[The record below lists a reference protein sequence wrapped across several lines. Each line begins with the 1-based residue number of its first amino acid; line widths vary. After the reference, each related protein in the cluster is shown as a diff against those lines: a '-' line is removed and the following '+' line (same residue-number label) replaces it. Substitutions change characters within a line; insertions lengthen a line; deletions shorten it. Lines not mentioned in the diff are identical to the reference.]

1 MCAGAHEGGNG
12 RAMGKDMAREEETAA
27 RRPGDDPEEGK
38 EAAINKNKRYRR
50 DKPWD
55 NEDIDHWKVSAHVVG
70 AAQSPERVVSDQLSC
85 LRFLPPNVVFLAAVN
100 RTHSGAAGTGFAIS
114 TPHAVRAAE
123 SARWM
128 VRR

>member
-1 MCAGAHEGGNG
+1 
-12 RAMGKDMAREEETAA
+12 MGKDMARDEETAA
-27 RRPGDDPEEGK
+27 RRPEDDPEEGK
-38 EAAINKNKRYRR
+38 EAPVNKNKRYRR

-55 NEDIDHWKVSAHVVG
+55 SEDIDHWKVSAHVVVG
-70 AAQSPERVVSDQLSC
+70 AAQAPERVVSNQFSC